1 VPSLLVLALG
11 AAWSNH
17 FQNSFHLDD
26 FHTIV
31 NNRAIRSLNRVPQF
45 FTTTR
50 SFSDAPEFA
59 DYRPLLSTSF
69 ALDYA
74 VAGKAIPTVFQM
86 DTFVWFA
93 LLIFLLY
100 FLFRLIP
107 GGTHQSAAVGAAL
120 FGLHPLAA
128 DTVNYV
134 IQRGSVLGGAGI
146 TAGLLTWIVWPRR
159 MPERLVMDPAR
170 TPENW
175 RDDVGRKQA
184 AHINELYRR
193 IIHAPLGL
201 YFFPVVLAMLCD
213 PGAAVFAPILLA
225 WILLFEP
232 ERGVRKALPAIVV
245 CGGYWIVQTVL
256 TFRFAAP
263 SRLPLAAY
271 WFTQPWVAMRY
282 LRAFLVPFGLSAD
295 TDLQPVDHFWSPSA
309 LAGYAGLAL
318 VLRLAIVTARRT
330 RWRAVSFGLWW
341 FLIALLPTMFV
352 PQRTIEGGTRIFI
365 PMIGLVL
372 AATRTVWIGWEM
384 LSERPG
390 MRIPATVVAATLG
403 IAVLAVCAC
412 QTWLR
417 NRVWDSEET
426 LWSDTMRK
434 SPGDARA
441 YINYGLT
448 QTSTGD
454 PAVILGY
461 FEQAV
466 PLTHHNAAL
475 ETDLALA
482 FDKLNKTTE
491 AEAHFRDAIAVV
503 PAYPR
508 AFSAYGRWLLDH
520 QRTAEASKMASRA
533 LQLEPRDLVS
543 RQILMEQYSQAFD
556 WAGLERAAGD
566 ALRIEPDDPV
576 SQNYVEMSKTAQ
588 ETIHNS
594 EQAAKDNP
602 TVDEYLSLSV
612 LYFRNRRF
620 EDCVNAASQAL
631 KIKPDLPE
639 AYANM
644 ATAYYSMGKYDDA
657 VAALQKVVRLRP
669 DFAFA
674 RSDLAYLL
682 NNKGVKPVDSQ
693 PAAPR

>member
-1 VPSLLVLALG
+1 MPSLLVLALG

-31 NNRAIRSLNRVPQF
+31 DNRAIRSLHRVPQF

-50 SFSDAPEFA
+50 SFSDAPEYA

-74 VAGKAIPTVFQM
+74 VAGKAVPGIFQM

-100 FLFRLIP
+100 FLFRLVP
-107 GGTHQSAAVGAAL
+107 GGTHQSAVVGAAL

-134 IQRGSVLGGAGI
+134 IQRGTVLGAVGI
-146 TAGLLTWIVWPRR
+146 TAGLLTWIVWPRLL
-159 MPERLVMDPAR
+159 PERLLMDPAR

-175 RDDVGRKQA
+175 REEISRKQA
-184 AHINELYRR
+184 ARINEVYRR
-193 IIHAPLGL
+193 VINAPLGL

-213 PGAAVFAPILLA
+213 PGAAVFAPILVV
-225 WILLFEP
+225 WILIFEP

-245 CGGYWIVQTVL
+245 CGGYWIVQSIVTW
-256 TFRFAAP
+256 RFAAP

-282 LRAFLVPFGLSAD
+282 LYTFLVPVGLSAD
-295 TDLQPVDHFWSPSA
+295 TDLQPFAHFWSPFA
-309 LAGYAGLAL
+309 IAGLAGL
-318 VLRLAIVTARRT
+318 VVLVWLALVTARRT
-330 RWRAVSFGLWW
+330 RWQAVSFGIWW
-341 FLIALLPTMFV
+341 FLVALLPTVMV
-352 PQRTIEGGTRIFI
+352 PQRTVEADTRVFV

-372 AATRTVWIGWEM
+372 AATRAAWNGWEL
-384 LSERPG
+384 LSGLPR
-390 MRIPATVVAATLG
+390 MRIPAAIAGTALW
-403 IAVLAVCAC
+403 IAVLAGCAEH
-412 QTWLR
+412 TWLR
-417 NRVWDSEET
+417 NQVWNSEET
-426 LWSDTMRK
+426 LWSDTIKK
-434 SPGDARA
+434 SPRDARA

-448 QTSTGD
+448 QIATGD
-454 PAVILGY
+454 PAVVLGY

-466 PLTHHNAAL
+466 PLTHRNAAL
-475 ETDLALA
+475 ETDLAVA

-491 AEAHFRDAIAVV
+491 VETHFRTAIAGV
-503 PAYPR
+503 PAYAR
-508 AFSAYGRWLLDH
+508 AFSSYGRWLLDH
-520 QRTAEASKMASRA
+520 QRRAEASKMASRA
-533 LQLEPRDLVS
+533 LQLEPKDLLG

-556 WAGLERAAGD
+556 WAGLERAASD

-576 SQNYVEMSKTAQ
+576 SQNYFEMARTAD
-588 ETIHNS
+588 ETIRNS

-612 LYFRNRRF
+612 LYFHNRRF
-620 EDCVNAASQAL
+620 EDCVHAANQAL
-631 KIKPDLPE
+631 KLSPNLPE

-644 ATAYYSMGKYDDA
+644 ATAYYNMGKYDDA
-657 VAALQKVVRLRP
+657 IAALREVVRLRP

-674 RSDLAYLL
+674 RADLAYLL
-682 NNKGVKPVDSQ
+682 QNKSVQSKPATQ
-693 PAAPR
+693 R